1 MFQHVKTSFR
11 GLTGK
16 SRDIEAHLFEV
27 HVLAVLLNTKQD
39 FQRQKEKESNDTEK
53 VQLNN

>member
-39 FQRQKEKESNDTEK
+39 FRRQKEKESNDTEK